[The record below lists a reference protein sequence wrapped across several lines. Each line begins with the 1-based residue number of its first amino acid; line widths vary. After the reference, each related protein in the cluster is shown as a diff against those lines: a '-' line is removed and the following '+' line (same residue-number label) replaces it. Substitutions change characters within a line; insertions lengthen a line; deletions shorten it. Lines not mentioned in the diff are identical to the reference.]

1 MISQFTDR
9 QLNITSKEKGKAA
22 EKLSTGYKI
31 NRSADDAA
39 GLSISEKM
47 RWQIRGLDK
56 ASDNVQDGVSLLQV
70 ADGALNEVHGI
81 LQRMR
86 ELAVQA
92 ANDSNT
98 TEDRYAIQQE
108 MNALGVEIDRIGEET
123 EFNTQKIFKGGYTP
137 MLDPNGNPIP
147 ISQIPVQ
154 NFQIS
159 RADLNYFPFTSS
171 SSSNYLNL
179 SVATTGGYTQSHWN
193 LLYSSGNTSH
203 SAVRVTYLDNSGNTV
218 VKDCSLDDMQVGSS
232 VISPDGSNCQ
242 RSLSYDFGDDVQIE
256 ISQIV
261 NVGQHD
267 GTKQDYELTYDVSN
281 NGTRQARIEFM
292 FNADTAY
299 NNDDF
304 CEEYYIGGTK
314 VDNFCMYTNNSDFK
328 NQNQQY
334 VQDISQ
340 FNGNAF
346 SIIDSDDALPFS
358 ERISW
363 VTQPDTVLIGNWRDG
378 TGDWGYYDQLDSKL
392 GGNTNNQDIAFS
404 MIWDSGTMQ
413 TGSMGPIRFNYGIV
427 SAAADSNLQGVNI
440 TYSNSTQ
447 VHINQMDLWIQSG
460 ARNESGQF
468 ITIDEMNTSELGIKN
483 LRVSSFTSA
492 GRTISSLDRA
502 IDKISG
508 SRSLIG
514 AQQNRLEYTKLI
526 DDNTSENT
534 QAAESRLRD
543 TDMAEEMV
551 GYTKH
556 SILEQ
561 AGQAML
567 AQANQSQQGILTLLQ

>member
-1 MISQFTDR
+1 MQVIAHNMISQFTDR

-232 VISPDGSNCQ
+232 VISRMEAIGSAACHMILEMMCKL
-242 RSLSYDFGDDVQIE
+242 RFLRLS
-256 ISQIV
+256 
-261 NVGQHD
+261 
-267 GTKQDYELTYDVSN
+267 
-281 NGTRQARIEFM
+281 M
-292 FNADTAY
+292 
-299 NNDDF
+299 
-304 CEEYYIGGTK
+304 
-314 VDNFCMYTNNSDFK
+314 
-328 NQNQQY
+328 
-334 VQDISQ
+334 
-340 FNGNAF
+340 
-346 SIIDSDDALPFS
+346 
-358 ERISW
+358 
-363 VTQPDTVLIGNWRDG
+363 
-378 TGDWGYYDQLDSKL
+378 LDSMMAQSKIMSL
-392 GGNTNNQDIAFS
+392 P
-404 MIWDSGTMQ
+404 MM
-413 TGSMGPIRFNYGIV
+413 
-427 SAAADSNLQGVNI
+427 SAITVQGRQESNLCLMQIQHIITMISVKNI
-440 TYSNSTQ
+440 
-447 VHINQMDLWIQSG
+447 I
-460 ARNESGQF
+460 
-468 ITIDEMNTSELGIKN
+468 
-483 LRVSSFTSA
+483 
-492 GRTISSLDRA
+492 
-502 IDKISG
+502 
-508 SRSLIG
+508 
-514 AQQNRLEYTKLI
+514 
-526 DDNTSENT
+526 
-534 QAAESRLRD
+534 
-543 TDMAEEMV
+543 
-551 GYTKH
+551 
-556 SILEQ
+556 
-561 AGQAML
+561 
-567 AQANQSQQGILTLLQ
+567 